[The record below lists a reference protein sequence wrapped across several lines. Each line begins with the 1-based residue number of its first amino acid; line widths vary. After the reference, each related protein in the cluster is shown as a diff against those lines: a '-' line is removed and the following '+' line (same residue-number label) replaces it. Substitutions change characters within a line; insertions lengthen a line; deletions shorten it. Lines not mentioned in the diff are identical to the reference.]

1 MDFSASVKQQ
11 LAAICAVP
19 VSRIRDDALL
29 IEYGLDSIRSFDL
42 VIAME
47 QRFGIEIPDAA
58 VDQLRKV
65 SDVIDLIEAQFNSRS
80 HADAHALPVAA

>member
-1 MDFSASVKQQ
+1 MDFTASVKQQ
-11 LAAICAVP
+11 LATICAVP

-29 IEYGLDSIRSFDL
+29 VEYGLDSIRSFDL

-58 VDQLRKV
+58 MEKLRKV
-65 SDVIDLIEAQFNSRS
+65 SDVIDLIEAQLNSRS
-80 HADAHALPVAA
+80 YADAHPLPVAA